1 MAVSPG
7 SQSQST
13 GLDYI
18 VVSIPI
24 HGGKTSNE
32 LKYSS
37 VQSTLC
43 NPMDC
48 SMPGLPVHHQLPEL
62 TQIHAH

>member
-18 VVSIPI
+18 MVSIPI

-37 VQSTLC
+37 VQSL
-43 NPMDC
+43 
-48 SMPGLPVHHQLPEL
+48 SH
-62 TQIHAH
+62 I